1 MKTKQLRSLRVVDR
15 GPTLRVAG
23 MSKYVDAACLSYQV
37 LSRPREVLHK
47 YTMHQ
52 MSNPWHDGRRSMYSN
67 PALPHD
73 VTALWRRTMDGEY
86 EYMPIRPLIGR
97 VMPGQ
102 TKRNQMAFT
111 IGMSYKRTGVAFDI
125 DSKPVNDETFMLTEG
140 PYAYYQRQV
149 SFRTQAHQSVG
160 NRICSAFIGCNAT
173 NIMLHVLCKAGMSGR
188 YSVHS
193 TDAANDCDV
202 LMMTDATLHF
212 FTARTPVSSCSD
224 FIEFAEA
231 CAQDD
236 TKTLYK
242 NYTEVFEMKV
252 DAVIKE
258 HPEMIVNFPVMGG
271 TRARCSVPTFIACMQ
286 PKAEHILPAPLDST
300 TVHELRH
307 IQTKMFDEL
316 YALQTDNMCLDPVN
330 SETEFMSDILQ
341 EKEIDWQQF
350 FD

>member
-1 MKTKQLRSLRVVDR
+1 MKTKQLRSPRVVDR

-37 LSRPREVLHK
+37 LARPREVLHK
-47 YTMHQ
+47 YTMYN
-52 MSNPWHDGRRSMYSN
+52 NPV
-67 PALPHD
+67 LPHD

-111 IGMSYKRTGVAFDI
+111 IGSSYDRTGVAFDI
-125 DSKPVNDETFMLTEG
+125 DSKPVNDETFTLTEG
-140 PYAYYQRQV
+140 PYAYHQRQV
-149 SFRTQAHQSVG
+149 SFRTQANQSVG
-160 NRICSAFIGCNAT
+160 DRICSAFIGCNAT
-173 NIMLHVLCKAGMSGR
+173 DIMLHVLCKAGMSGR

-193 TDAANDCDV
+193 KDTANDCDV

-258 HPEMIVNFPVMGG
+258 HPEFIVNYPVLGG
-271 TRARCSVPTFIACMQ
+271 SREKCSVPTFIACMQ
-286 PKAEHILPAPLDST
+286 PKAEHILPAPFDST

-307 IQTKMFDEL
+307 MQTKMFDEL

-341 EKEIDWQQF
+341 EKEIDWQQY